1 MRDTLHKSKFITP
14 QLILKLRSIF
24 ALNWKGSHGAAHW
37 ARVRLN
43 GLILADMN
51 GADKAVIEYFAFLHD
66 LRREDEGLDPGHGPR
81 AAEFANRELR
91 QEIDLDDVQFKLL
104 TFAME
109 GHTVGTQHQNITIAT
124 CWDADRLDLGRC
136 GIYPDPLRLCTK
148 EGKRQE
154 IISAAWDR
162 SEAWLK
168 SARPN

>member
-1 MRDTLHKSKFITP
+1 MQALHQSKVITP
-14 QLILKLRSIF
+14 QLILKLREIF
-24 ALNWKGSHGAAHW
+24 SLNWKGSHGAAHW
-37 ARVRLN
+37 ARVRHN
-43 GLILADMN
+43 GLILSDMN

-66 LRREDEGLDPGHGPR
+66 LRREDEGLDPDHGPR
-81 AAEFANRELR
+81 GAEFARCELR
-91 QEIDLDDVQFKLL
+91 QEINLNDAQFQLL
-104 TFAME
+104 TDAME
-109 GHTVGTQHQNITIAT
+109 GHTVGSQHEDITIAT

-168 SARPN
+168 TYRPNI